1 MQTLLERLRL
11 AAATG
16 TDIKVAGKLAK
27 LLVGLLDE
35 LHDQKLGNI
44 VARLDKA
51 EMLLKALRTVT

>member
-16 TDIKVAGKLAK
+16 TDIKVAGKHAK